1 MNLFLENLI
10 YFVVAF
16 TIVLMIHIFL
26 LNRKKKKVEIN
37 NFEYRLLL
45 KKFNLNLSE
54 KKLKWIISINNSIII
69 TFTSVVIFNIE
80 SWIFGLM
87 IGFVL
92 LIVLTYS
99 LYEISG
105 RILKMK
111 ENKK

>member
-1 MNLFLENLI
+1 MNLKTSP
-10 YFVVAF
+10 Y
-16 TIVLMIHIFL
+16 IFL
-26 LNRKKKKVEIN
+26 LNGKKKKNIID

-69 TFTSVVIFNIE
+69 TFTSVVMFNIKN
-80 SWIFGLM
+80 WIFGLM
-87 IGFVL
+87 ISFIL
-92 LIVLTYS
+92 LIALTYS
-99 LYEISG
+99 LYEITG